1 MIEEVSENLEAED
14 PYTDSDCHRMKF
26 IGSSR
31 ISIDVI
37 ITKLILLKV
46 NGKATTQ
53 DGDYECILDIFDD
66 EQEPKVVFEEMIN
79 FETE

>member
-1 MIEEVSENLEAED
+1 M
-14 PYTDSDCHRMKF
+14 
-26 IGSSR
+26 
-31 ISIDVI
+31 
-37 ITKLILLKV
+37 KV
-46 NGKATTQ
+46 NGKSKTQ